1 MSSDVGNIIPGWT
14 GFNSQLVANIPG
26 QSNIGYLPI
35 INSPATDMATVNAV
49 LKQSISI
56 SQQLQIPEI
65 VLVFDQTIYAKVQM
79 IRWKEEGFTNKTF
92 VVTNKTYNYVAL
104 QWNQQDLQRCRT
116 AGISYIVI
124 ITDTIIYNV

>member
-1 MSSDVGNIIPGWT
+1 
-14 GFNSQLVANIPG
+14 
-26 QSNIGYLPI
+26 
-35 INSPATDMATVNAV
+35 MATVNAV